1 MGGDTSERHAFIRDA
16 THVMAVEAV
25 IDIVKAAAEA
35 GGQTISHGLV
45 RMLAKL
51 AAHAEF
57 GEEAARPMADGAL
70 REQVGQL
77 LDDWQLADPNPESY
91 GQMLEHISTTAA
103 AAGAR
108 EDGAESSLHPDP
120 VRLVQISLESG
131 GTGPLIERAID
142 QGLAQGRAADLLA
155 VLTSAPDESS
165 PAAEALRL
173 RLLWPDTLRALL
185 NQSPVDFDGLDR
197 LQPFLSIAGYEVLLD
212 ALATADNRTTRR
224 KLLDRLGQ
232 APFDLG
238 PAIVTR
244 LGDDR
249 WFVQRNMLVL
259 LERTGRPP
267 EGFSVA
273 PWVAHPDVRVRHEAI
288 RLQLTLPAERNV
300 AVRAALEDGHPRLVH
315 SGLAA
320 IQQECPPIVADLV
333 AHIAGI
339 TPAEVESRVLAA
351 RALGRCRDRRALPV
365 LLGLVDGGR
374 TFFGRSRLSAQS
386 PVMLAAAAG
395 AGDRLGHRSAR
406 GGASESRARI
416 RGHEHSTR
424 RASRCPVSD
433 PVRFLNAF
441 GHALAVMTL
450 YPEGHP
456 SREGAVDDAFQ
467 ELDAIAAATANPS
480 FTFLDDEVVFGR
492 EPLRDLKVWEW
503 GRRLVSVGVQ
513 RMELE
518 RRVSRDEF
526 EGFLQEIFARL
537 NPSTGTTSENRQMR
551 TLGIRFGAVG
561 LQQGQ
566 RPVEIAVPSTTLEL
580 TLGEEAETLRWL
592 QQRVQRDGTVPLIEA
607 EAVVRSLSV
616 AMHGDRRMVLPLL
629 QLKEFDQYTTTH
641 ALNVAVLSMGLAE
654 ALSCGAKEVRAFGVA
669 GLLHDIGKTRIPLE
683 VLTKPG
689 RLTDQERTLMNAHP
703 VDGARIIMQSHDD
716 LDLAAVVAYEHH
728 IMIDGGGYP
737 RLHYPR
743 ECTLASR
750 LVHVCDVY
758 DALRTNRPYR
768 DAWSNEKTIAY
779 LQERAGTEFD
789 GAVVT
794 AFVKLLQAGE
804 AQVRRTARR
813 SVDACVVA
821 DARAADRGLPPA
833 SEGHLYPCGLNRYP
847 TQASVTRYRGWA
859 GSSSTFL
866 RNWPM
871 NTRRYSG

>member
-1 MGGDTSERHAFIRDA
+1 MGSPLDGPLAGPVLVDLDA
-16 THVMAVEAV
+16 TL
-25 IDIVKAAAEA
+25 I
-35 GGQTISHGLV
+35 T
-45 RMLAKL
+45 
-51 AAHAEF
+51 AHSEKEGAMPNFKRGF
-57 GEEAARPMADGAL
+57 GF
-70 REQVGQL
+70 
-77 LDDWQLADPNPESY
+77 
-91 GQMLEHISTTAA
+91 
-103 AAGAR
+103 
-108 EDGAESSLHPDP
+108 HP
-120 VRLVQISLESG
+120 
-131 GTGPLIERAID
+131 
-142 QGLAQGRAADLLA
+142 LLA
-155 VLTSAPDESS
+155 F
-165 PAAEALRL
+165 
-173 RLLWPDTLRALL
+173 
-185 NQSPVDFDGLDR
+185 VDH
-197 LQPFLSIAGYEVLLD
+197 
-212 ALATADNRTTRR
+212 
-224 KLLDRLGQ
+224 
-232 APFDLG
+232 
-238 PAIVTR
+238 
-244 LGDDR
+244 GD
-249 WFVQRNMLVL
+249 
-259 LERTGRPP
+259 
-267 EGFSVA
+267 
-273 PWVAHPDVRVRHEAI
+273 
-288 RLQLTLPAERNV
+288 
-300 AVRAALEDGHPRLVH
+300 
-315 SGLAA
+315 
-320 IQQECPPIVADLV
+320 
-333 AHIAGI
+333 
-339 TPAEVESRVLAA
+339 
-351 RALGRCRDRRALPV
+351 
-365 LLGLVDGGR
+365 
-374 TFFGRSRLSAQS
+374 
-386 PVMLAAAAG
+386 
-395 AGDRLGHRSAR
+395 
-406 GGASESRARI
+406 GGASGVVARAYDLRRVYLLSKARANRI
-416 RGHEHSTR
+416 QAHASGFPASACGLAGGR
-424 RASRCPVSD
+424 RL
-433 PVRFLNAF
+433 VRRYGNC
-441 GHALAVMTL
+441 
-450 YPEGHP
+450 
-456 SREGAVDDAFQ
+456 
-467 ELDAIAAATANPS
+467 
-480 FTFLDDEVVFGR
+480 R

-728 IMIDGGGYP
+728 IMLDGGGYP

-789 GAVVT
+789 GSVVT
-794 AFVKLLQAGE
+794 AFVKLLQVGG
-804 AQVRRTARR
+804 AQVRVLHDDR
-813 SVDACVVA
+813 ST
-821 DARAADRGLPPA
+821 LA
-833 SEGHLYPCGLNRYP
+833 S
-847 TQASVTRYRGWA
+847 
-859 GSSSTFL
+859 
-866 RNWPM
+866 
-871 NTRRYSG
+871 